1 MYTCVFQIKGCF
13 KKNGG
18 GGNHQFLKQR
28 SRFRDKAKFITMMRP
43 VQTGMGQRFFKIEKR
58 ETKTFFSILSTH
70 EMNTF

>member
-1 MYTCVFQIKGCF
+1 MGE
-13 KKNGG
+13 

-58 ETKTFFSILSTH
+58 ETKTFFFNIKYP
-70 EMNTF
+70 

>member
-1 MYTCVFQIKGCF
+1 MGE
-13 KKNGG
+13 

-28 SRFRDKAKFITMMRP
+28 SRFRDQAKFITMMRP